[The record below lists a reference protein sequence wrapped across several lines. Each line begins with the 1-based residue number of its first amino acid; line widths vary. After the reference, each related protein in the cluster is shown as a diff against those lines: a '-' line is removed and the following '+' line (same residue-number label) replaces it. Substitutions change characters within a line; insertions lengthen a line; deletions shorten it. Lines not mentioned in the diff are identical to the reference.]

1 MFVVTWYENN
11 VKQVSMFTELAIAN
25 RRAAELRRL
34 SDLLTRTSF
43 VPITVKEE
51 KEKDIS

>member
-1 MFVVTWYENN
+1 MFVVTWYEHN
-11 VKQVSMFTELAIAN
+11 VKQVSTFTKHETANQKAI
-25 RRAAELRRL
+25 ELRRL

-51 KEKDIS
+51 KGTK